1 MDEELVYY
9 PSEEPGKRMTY
20 CAAFWELW
28 KKEKG
33 VIGKEWRGKRF
44 RILMKFR
51 KYFNEL
57 YRERK
62 KEKKPIVW
70 DDFKNWY
77 DPLEGR

>member
-1 MDEELVYY
+1 
-9 PSEEPGKRMTY
+9 
-20 CAAFWELW
+20 
-28 KKEKG
+28 
-33 VIGKEWRGKRF
+33 
-44 RILMKFR
+44 MKFR

-77 DPLEGR
+77 DP